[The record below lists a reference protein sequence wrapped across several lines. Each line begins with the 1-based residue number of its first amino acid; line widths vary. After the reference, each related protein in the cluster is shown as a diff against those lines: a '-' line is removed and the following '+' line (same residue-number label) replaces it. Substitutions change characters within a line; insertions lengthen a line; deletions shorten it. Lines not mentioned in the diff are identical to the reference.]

1 MIRLTLSLAYTRT
14 PDDAL
19 LYLSSQYGAGASIS
33 SESYSPSK
41 ATFDMCNEILAFMR
55 SGGFMVASYATQL
68 VLVLKTQCSDGQV
81 QRKTRR

>member
-19 LYLSSQYGAGASIS
+19 LYLSSQYGAGA
-33 SESYSPSK
+33 SK